1 MEILKKID
9 DLLIGWG
16 ISPSRAD
23 MLDQFI
29 AFALILAVA
38 FLADVLCRKILLK
51 VVAQLVKKTKA
62 TWDDIVF
69 DRKVMVHLS
78 RMVAPVIIYLFV
90 PLAFVEV
97 GSSAMDFIRRIC
109 LIYIIITFLSFV
121 NSFLKAVYS
130 VYSEKEQFRDRPLK
144 GMLQTMQVILW
155 LVGGIVVVG
164 ELIGRD
170 PLSLLAGLGASAA
183 ILMLVFKD
191 SIMGF
196 VSGVQLSA
204 NDMLKVGD
212 WIEMPKYGAN
222 GTVIEVTLNTVKVR
236 NWDNTITTIPP
247 YLLVSDSFQNWRGMR
262 ESGGRRVKRSINIDM
277 TSVRFC
283 TPEML
288 AKYRKIQLLKDYV
301 EQTEEVIEKYNVEN
315 GIDNSI
321 LVNGRRQTNLGVF
334 RAYLTAY
341 LKSLPDVN
349 QELTCMV
356 RQLQPTDRGI
366 PIELYFFCALK
377 DWVPYEGGAG
387 GCVRPCA
394 GNYPRIRFAGIPVS
408 VRQRFPAGTACCF
421 RRKRSLIPTIKKA
434 YIYCISHRESLPL
447 NPILK
452 GQNIPIFSPKTSP
465 CFGVLHP
472 GVLGE
477 NIPMFWGNTS
487 GCFRYSVI

>member
-29 AFALILAVA
+29 AFVLIFAVA
-38 FLADVLCRKILLK
+38 FLADALCRKILLK

-191 SIMGF
+191 SILGF
-196 VSGVQLSA
+196 VAGIQLSA
-204 NDMLKVGD
+204 NDMVRPGD
-212 WIEMPKYGAN
+212 WITLPSGAAN
-222 GTVIEVTLNTVKVR
+222 GTVQEITLNTVKIQ
-236 NWDNTITTIPP
+236 NFDNTISTVPP
-247 YLLVSDSFQNWRGMR
+247 YTLVSSPFQNWRGMKD
-262 ESGGRRVKRSINIDM
+262 SGGRRVMKNITLDL
-277 TSVRFC
+277 TTLQFC

-288 AKYRKIQLLKDYV
+288 DRYRKEIPLMADY
-301 EQTEEVIEKYNVEN
+301 QPEEGVVPTNSQVYRVYIE
-315 GIDNSI
+315 
-321 LVNGRRQTNLGVF
+321 R
-334 RAYLTAY
+334 YLC
-341 LKSLPDVN
+341 SLPVVN
-349 QELTCMV
+349 
-356 RQLQPTDRGI
+356 
-366 PIELYFFCALK
+366 
-377 DWVPYEGGAG
+377 
-387 GCVRPCA
+387 
-394 GNYPRIRFAGIPVS
+394 
-408 VRQRFPAGTACCF
+408 
-421 RRKRSLIPTIKKA
+421 
-434 YIYCISHRESLPL
+434 
-447 NPILK
+447 
-452 GQNIPIFSPKTSP
+452 
-465 CFGVLHP
+465 
-472 GVLGE
+472 
-477 NIPMFWGNTS
+477 
-487 GCFRYSVI
+487 